1 MHVAPHTNR
10 GVVNATGTFPSR
22 FLIFTIYNTFKV
34 LFFNIKMVLKRR
46 NKIMIIDI
54 TKDLNNSFRIVFTQR
69 LTANG
74 TNFRG
79 LMLFT
84 FKTNNSELFE
94 NFTDYGRWLNEKDK
108 NVILL
113 LRLFRTSK
121 QNSTSYNIS

>member
-1 MHVAPHTNR
+1 MT
-10 GVVNATGTFPSR
+10 TGTFPPR